1 MSHRVTVQ
9 TEIKEKAHAISALKS
24 NKIEH
29 REQGDTI
36 HLLGAGYEGSS
47 INLRTGQITSGD
59 TDYHSVDS
67 GKLGLLRQAYSEAKF
82 RAEAFKEGVEISD
95 KSFNKNGD
103 IVLHCRMA

>member
-9 TEIKEKAHAISALKS
+9 TEIKEKAHALSALKTS
-24 NKIEH
+24 KIEF

-36 HLLGAGYEGSS
+36 HLLGTGYEGAS

-59 TDYHSVDS
+59 TDYYGVDA

-82 RAEAFKEGVEISD
+82 RAEAFKEGVEING
-95 KSFNKNGD
+95 KSVNKNGEV
-103 IVLHCRMA
+103 VLHCRMA